1 MLLATGN
8 AAPEEEADF
17 LSVTQDNNK
26 AQVLDHNARM
36 FFELDPQAG
45 NNNLYSY
52 YMEYTDYL
60 DDRNLVDVSAK
71 NLMVFT
77 IN

>member
-1 MLLATGN
+1 MATGG
-8 AAPEEEADF
+8 AAMDEEADF
-17 LSVTQDNNK
+17 LSVTQENNK

-36 FFELDPQAG
+36 YFELDPQAG

-60 DDRNLVDVSAK
+60 EDRNLVDVSALK
-71 NLMVFT
+71 
-77 IN
+77 